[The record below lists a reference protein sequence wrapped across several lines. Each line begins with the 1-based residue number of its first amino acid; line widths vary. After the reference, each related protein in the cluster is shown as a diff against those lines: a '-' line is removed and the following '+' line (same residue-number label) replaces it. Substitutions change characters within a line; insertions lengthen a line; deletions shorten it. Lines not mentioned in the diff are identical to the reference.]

1 MSASCARLGRYLPE
15 VLLGQGSATVTYRA
29 RAVEPLSSVD
39 AQIFTLKVLR
49 EESPGPEME
58 SRFIDA
64 ARALQWSS
72 LPGTAKVVEIGES
85 PGPIFAAFEFKE
97 GVNLRQLRAQ
107 AVGSGDLMDARLVGL
122 VGRKLAE
129 RLSPLHAQADGPRKH
144 GSLSPGNV
152 LIRPTG
158 EILLLDCGIS
168 EALRCETSWPSE
180 SWHYAAPEQLRG
192 ETGSQASDLYALGAL
207 MHFLCFGR
215 PPFEASTPEELQVCI
230 AQGPPALAGLHPAGA
245 SVMAPLLSCAPKDR
259 PKSAGDAARQI
270 SVALLSA
277 NAGVNLVTPAPMTFQ
292 PDLRS
297 ASSDWPL
304 FEPEDQVST
313 SRPDESASDDAA
325 GDDEVR
331 PFVFVP
337 QTGLASMPEN
347 IRNGI
352 SADDPDVGAVFD
364 DDDDDEEDEI
374 EVAADGTVKR
384 RRRRRSIRLLE
395 WTKSAFARRIF
406 RYAWVPVV
414 VVLVVAAVEG
424 YFFAQSWRAARA
436 QSQQRDDALA
446 VERARLEA
454 AKPRLPAAPAIPPG
468 HLQLKVSPP
477 GASVWLDGKEVGS
490 TPSTILTQP
499 GVHRLVI
506 TATGYR
512 MLRDVIDTSKG
523 ALFEREMVPAI
534 FPLTGSVG
542 LNVACT
548 TEGKYPVFIDGKE
561 IGAFCPISGVRL
573 DPGRH
578 MVGVFVIP
586 ENRIWTLDRE
596 IVAEHPHRVQ
606 FSY

>member
-15 VLLGQGSATVTYRA
+15 AVLGQGSATVTYRA
-29 RAVEPLSSVD
+29 RAVEPLSAVE
-39 AQIFTLKVLR
+39 ARIFTLKVLR
-49 EESPGPEME
+49 EESPEIE
-58 SRFIDA
+58 SRFVDA

-72 LPGTAKVVEIGES
+72 LPGTAQVVEIGES

-107 AVGSGDLMDARLVGL
+107 AVGSGGVMDARLVGL
-122 VGRKLAE
+122 VGRKIAE
-129 RLSPLHAQADGPRKH
+129 RLSPLHAQADGPRTH

-168 EALRCETSWPSE
+168 EALRWDTSWPSE

-207 MHFLCFGR
+207 MHFLRFGR
-215 PPFEASTPEELQVCI
+215 PPFEASTPEELQACI
-230 AQGPPALAGLHPAGA
+230 AQCPPALAGLHPAVA
-245 SVMAPLLSCAPKDR
+245 SVMARLLSYAPKER

-277 NAGVNLVTPAPMTFQ
+277 NAGVNFAMPAPVQ

-297 ASSDWPL
+297 AGDNRPL
-304 FEPEDQVST
+304 SETQEQVPASP
-313 SRPDESASDDAA
+313 RDESAGDDAEV
-325 GDDEVR
+325 GDEVR
-331 PFVFVP
+331 PFVLVP
-337 QTGLASMPEN
+337 QAGLAGMPEN
-347 IRNGI
+347 MRNGI
-352 SADDPDVGAVFD
+352 SADDPDVGAVF
-364 DDDDDEEDEI
+364 DDDDEEDEI

-384 RRRRRSIRLLE
+384 RRRRRSIRPLE
-395 WTKSAFARRIF
+395 WTKSAFARKIF
-406 RYAWVPVV
+406 RYAWVPVA

-446 VERARLEA
+446 AERARLEA

-499 GVHRLVI
+499 GAHRLVI

-548 TEGKYPVFIDGKE
+548 PEGKYPVFIDGKE
-561 IGAFCPISGVRL
+561 IGAFCPFSGVRL

-596 IVAEHPHRVQ
+596 LVAEHPHRVQ

>member
-29 RAVEPLSSVD
+29 RAVEPLSSVE

-49 EESPGPEME
+49 EESPGPEIE
-58 SRFIDA
+58 SRFVDA

-107 AVGSGDLMDARLVGL
+107 AVGSGDLMDARLLGL

-168 EALRCETSWPSE
+168 EALRCETRWPSE

-215 PPFEASTPEELQVCI
+215 PPFEASTPEELQACI
-230 AQGPPALAGLHPAGA
+230 AQCPPALAGLHPAVA
-245 SVMAPLLSCAPKDR
+245 NVMARLLSYAPKDR

-270 SVALLSA
+270 AVALLSA

-297 ASSDWPL
+297 ASGDWPL
-304 FEPEDQVST
+304 FEPEDQVPT
-313 SRPDESASDDAA
+313 LRPDESVGDDAA
-325 GDDEVR
+325 GGDEVR
-331 PFVFVP
+331 PFVFVA
-337 QTGLASMPEN
+337 QTGLAGMPEN

-352 SADDPDVGAVFD
+352 SADDPDVGAVF
-364 DDDDDEEDEI
+364 DDDDEEDEI

-384 RRRRRSIRLLE
+384 RRRRRSVRLLE
-395 WTKSAFARRIF
+395 WTKSAFARKIF
-406 RYAWVPVV
+406 RYAWVPVA

-424 YFFAQSWRAARA
+424 YFFTQSWRAARA

-446 VERARLEA
+446 AERARLEA

-499 GVHRLVI
+499 GAHRLVI

-542 LNVACT
+542 LNVACA